1 MINTSSFRSG
11 GIRFLFI
18 PRELDPINSGPKI
31 NTEVRKQDRGLRIN
45 IRCLRAVRFRK
56 DRGKRPTKIEN
67 DRSKIKA

>member
-1 MINTSSFRSG
+1 MSFKISKLEKGKMINTSSFRSG

-45 IRCLRAVRFRK
+45 IRSSQ
-56 DRGKRPTKIEN
+56 G
-67 DRSKIKA
+67 